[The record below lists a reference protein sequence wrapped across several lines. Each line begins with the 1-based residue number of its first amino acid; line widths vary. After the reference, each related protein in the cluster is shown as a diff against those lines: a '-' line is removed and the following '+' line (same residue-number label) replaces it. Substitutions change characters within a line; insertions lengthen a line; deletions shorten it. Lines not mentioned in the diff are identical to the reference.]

1 MELGTIIKQPICIK
15 CEYEWQKGYAL
26 ALFEDCDNPYRVD
39 DEDFMYV
46 HFRTF
51 KNFTFYSD
59 DKGGSRKQRPIYKFE
74 EIFKL

>member
-1 MELGTIIKQPICIK
+1 MKLTTLLKQPICIK
-15 CEYEWQKGYAL
+15 CEHEWQKGYAL

-51 KNFTFYSD
+51 KTFTFYSD
-59 DKGGSRKQRPIYKFE
+59 NKGISVKKRPVYKFE